1 MDIHGLFK
9 NSGGEC
15 LKKKIAC
22 ALGMTALSFA
32 LIGISEV
39 VLVKDTCAASL
50 ANEKGLAGFSL
61 TLDRYYDSITVAEA
75 VEKNQLLAKSL
86 NAVKMASSNQ
96 AGQSDTSQT
105 LPVSSASVDMEDD
118 SIESD
123 NVSVKDLLSNIN
135 YGRLGIAK
143 VDNYLNIRKRPG
155 EDGKIIGKLPKNAG
169 CHIYKIKDGWAK
181 IISNGVSG
189 WVSADYLITDEE
201 AEEYALSVA
210 TKVATVNTENLR
222 ARFLPSVDS
231 KIYALIAVEED
242 LTVVKENLSRE
253 YVDKIID
260 RYYTGEDAFL
270 IEDVDIEEMYKDLDN
285 WICVKLNGEKIFVS
299 KDFITIS
306 YQLKKAVEIDED
318 EYSSDSGISSVRSQM
333 VSFAMQYLGCPY
345 VWGGTSLGGGA
356 DCSGFVMRVY
366 ENYGYYLPRTSYN
379 QAAYCNSISYSE
391 AQPGDL
397 FFYGNGYSV
406 SHVAMYIGNGQI
418 IHAMDENHGICIS
431 SAYYMNPMK
440 IGRIIYD

>member
-1 MDIHGLFK
+1 MNIHELFK
-9 NSGGEC
+9 NSDNRR
-15 LKKKIAC
+15 LKKKLVY
-22 ALGMTALSFA
+22 ALGMTALSF
-32 LIGISEV
+32 LIMGAAEIASVEG
-39 VLVKDTCAASL
+39 TSAASL
-50 ANEKGLAGFSL
+50 GNEKGLAGFSL
-61 TLDRYYDSITVAEA
+61 TLDKYYDSITVEEA
-75 VEKNQLLAKSL
+75 VEKNQLLASSF
-86 NAVKMASSNQ
+86 NPVRVVSSNRAEEPQ
-96 AGQSDTSQT
+96 EM
-105 LPVSSASVDMEDD
+105 PVNSASIDIEEDNV
-118 SIESD
+118 ESD

-143 VDNYLNIRKRPG
+143 VDNYLNIRKSPG

-169 CHIYKIKDGWAK
+169 CHIYKIKNGWAK

-201 AEEYALSVA
+201 AEDYALSVA

-231 KIYALIAVEED
+231 KIYALIAIEED

-260 RYYTGEDAFL
+260 KYYTGEDAFL

-318 EYSSDSGISSVRSQM
+318 EYGSNSGISSVRSQM

-345 VWGGTSLGGGA
+345 VWGGTSLSGGA

>member
-1 MDIHGLFK
+1 MDIHGFFI
-9 NSGGEC
+9 NSGNRR
-15 LKKKIAC
+15 LKKKIAS
-22 ALGMTALSFA
+22 ALGMAALSFA

-39 VLVKDTCAASL
+39 VSVKDTSAASL
-50 ANEKGLAGFSL
+50 GNEKGLAGFSL
-61 TLDRYYDSITVAEA
+61 TLDRYYDSITVEEA
-75 VEKNQLLAKSL
+75 VEKNQLLADSF
-86 NAVKMASSNQ
+86 NSIRVVSSNQ
-96 AGQSDTSQT
+96 TDTSQT
-105 LPVSSASVDMEDD
+105 VAAASVNVDIEDD
-118 SIESD
+118 NVESD
-123 NVSVKDLLSNIN
+123 HVSVKDLLSNIN

-189 WVSADYLITDEE
+189 WVCADYLITDEE

-210 TKVATVNTENLR
+210 TKVATVNTGSLR

-231 KIYALIAVEED
+231 KVYALIAIEED

-260 RYYTGEDAFL
+260 KYYTGEDAFL

-285 WICVKLNGEKIFVS
+285 WICVKLNGEKIFIS

-333 VSFAMQYLGCPY
+333 VNFAMQYLGCPY

-379 QAAYCNSISYSE
+379 QASYCNSISYSE

-431 SAYYMNPMK
+431 SAYYMSPMK